1 MKPYAIDLREKVVST
16 YYSGHISVRKL
27 AASFGVGKAFVQ
39 KMLKQY
45 KEEGHVNP
53 GKQGTRK
60 KAVLADSSDL
70 LIALVKQYPDA
81 TLSEYCEYW
90 LESNKQVVSESM
102 MCRALQKLDSTRKK
116 ADALRSG
123 LPTMEAHQA
132 KRSGVAKLRQ
142 TECNYSDVIIGRK
155 SEM

>member
-1 MKPYAIDLREKVVST
+1 MKPYAVDLREKVVST
-16 YYSGHISVRKL
+16 YYSGNISVRTL
-27 AASFGVGKAFVQ
+27 AVSFGVGKAFVQ

-90 LESNKQVVSESM
+90 LESNKQVVSKSM

-116 ADALRSG
+116 NG
-123 LPTMEAHQA
+123 QE
-132 KRSGVAKLRQ
+132 
-142 TECNYSDVIIGRK
+142 
-155 SEM
+155 

>member
-1 MKPYAIDLREKVVST
+1 MKPYAVDLREKVVST
-16 YYSGHISVRKL
+16 YYSGNISVRKL
-27 AASFGVGKAFVQ
+27 AVNFGVGKAFVQ

-70 LIALVKQYPDA
+70 LIALVKQDPDA

-90 LESNKQVVSESM
+90 LESHKQVVSESM
-102 MCRALQKLDSTRKK
+102 MCRALQKLNLSRKK
-116 ADALRSG
+116 
-123 LPTMEAHQA
+123 
-132 KRSGVAKLRQ
+132 KRLGAVKRRQ
-142 TECNYSDVIIGRK
+142 IEYSYSDANTGKK
-155 SEM
+155 SEI